1 MKWLRVAILWVLS
14 AGAAVCLAASPKPTK
29 PFRLPPKMASDVAT
43 AEALGIGSVD
53 PSGFFHHSGAYP
65 PLALVW
71 QVDDRV
77 KQAEGVFP
85 HPLLPDRVLAATRG
99 GLLLSEDAGVTWN
112 ALAEASADRI
122 GIVRGIAFSPDVPDT
137 FFAATDHKGVWAT
150 VAAATGKTFK
160 QVGSKQAG
168 LASDDTVLITY
179 YPQDRR
185 FRTLLVAH
193 GEAAPGISVSRDGG
207 TTWQVVAPDYHVRQ
221 IVGGNA
227 GDREI
232 FIVAAK
238 KSAPDVQNIYYC
250 VSFDDFW
257 LELVHD
263 IIPTDAA
270 VSTLVQPGSVWTVEV
285 FRGSSAYFS
294 TADAGLYRV
303 TQGEGFKVGP
313 ENLLAAL
320 SIGCAWGPHADSQVL
335 YAYEPKK
342 LGLVVSVDNWKTC
355 TPQSAGLYTGAFV
368 KEGARIRA
376 NANGTVFF
384 ASINNVLYVGR
395 RRPGPLEVSR
405 VTVTPAIF
413 TFEDEAYKGAA
424 KGTAEALRAVAS
436 AKLAAVEARKF
447 IQSTREARA
456 FLSDTEL
463 TIAAK
468 VAAAGA
474 APRSVTVDL
483 SRLGGSPVT
492 PLFDDGRHQD
502 GAAGDGV
509 WAAQFR
515 LDPRHLKNDN
525 RDVRRRWPGPMG
537 LTVTA
542 TGEGGAI
549 AGAVGVLA
557 VYDRPESFNF
567 SGRKVAPIA
576 VDGKPWE
583 KTFSTGERPPV
594 DISGFHALTFWIKT
608 DAEGAEE
615 ISVQLRDDQ
624 LFSGSTSTPPV
635 PILQE
640 KFIDGGKVAGD
651 WRLVS
656 IPLARLL
663 KGVKQFETSRLGA
676 VVVSGEG
683 KVTGNY
689 WIDEVRFHISPE
701 SLKTYEGVYTP

>member
-1 MKWLRVAILWVLS
+1 MKWPRVAILLVLS
-14 AGAAVCLAASPKPTK
+14 AGAAACLAAAPKPSK
-29 PFRLPPKMASDVAT
+29 PLNLTPKMASDVAT
-43 AEALGIGSVD
+43 AESLGIGSVD
-53 PSGFFHHSGAYP
+53 QSGFFHHTGAYP
-65 PLALVW
+65 PLALLW

-77 KQAEGVFP
+77 KQAEGAFP
-85 HPLLPDRVLAATRG
+85 HPVLPDRVLAATRG
-99 GLLLSEDAGVTWN
+99 GLLLSEDAGATWN
-112 ALAEASADRI
+112 ALAEASADRM
-122 GIVRGIAFSPDVPDT
+122 GIVRGIAFSPDMADT

-150 VAAATGKTFK
+150 QDCGKTFK

-193 GEAAPGISVSRDGG
+193 AGAASGISVSRDGG
-207 TTWQVVAPDYHVRQ
+207 AAWQVVAPDYHVRQ
-221 IVGGNA
+221 IVGGSA
-227 GDREI
+227 GDREL
-232 FIVAAK
+232 FLVAAK
-238 KSAPDVQNIYYC
+238 KSAPDVQSVYYC

-257 LELVHD
+257 LELMHD
-263 IIPTDAA
+263 AIPTDAA
-270 VSTLVQPGSVWTVEV
+270 VSVLVRVGAWIDDA
-285 FRGSSAYFS
+285 FRGAAMFLA
-294 TADAGLYRV
+294 TTDAGLYRV
-303 TQGEGFKVGP
+303 TQGGGVRIGP
-313 ENLLAAL
+313 ETQATLL
-320 SIGCAWGPHADSQVL
+320 SVGCTWGPHADSQIG
-335 YAYEPKK
+335 YAYEPRK
-342 LGLVVSVDNWKTC
+342 LGMLVSVDNWKTS
-355 TPQSAGLYTGAFV
+355 TSQSAGLYTGAFV
-368 KEGARIRA
+368 KDGARIRA

-424 KGTAEALRAVAS
+424 RGTAEALRAVAG
-436 AKLAAVEARKF
+436 AKLVAAEARKF

-468 VAAAGA
+468 VAVMGD
-474 APRSVTVDL
+474 APNSVTVDL

-492 PLFDDGRHQD
+492 PMFDDGLHKD

-509 WAAQFR
+509 WAVQFR
-515 LDPRHLKNDN
+515 LDPRHLKGDN
-525 RDVRRRWPGPMG
+525 RDIRRRWPGPLG

-542 TGEGGAI
+542 TGEASAI

-557 VYDRPESFNF
+557 VYDRPESFNI
-567 SGRKVAPIA
+567 SGRKVDPIA
-576 VDGKPWE
+576 VGGKPWE
-583 KTFSTGERPPV
+583 KSFGTGERPV

-615 ISVQLRDDQ
+615 ISVRLRDDQ
-624 LFSGSTSTPPV
+624 PFSGSTSTPPI

-640 KFIDGGKVAGD
+640 KFLDGGKVVRD

-663 KGVKQFETSRLGA
+663 KGVGQFETSRLGA

-701 SLKTYEGVYTP
+701 NLKTYEGANTP